1 MGLRSKIFLPIF
13 LASIILGSYITA
25 VWTPRWRSGVEAI
38 YRESEKRHLESVAEG
53 LVPLLLGNQLD
64 GIYGTLDA
72 LLKKNE
78 SWVDIQLYD
87 PRGRLSYPLAAGVL
101 PTRHDADEIRVLSQ
115 EIRYL
120 NSSLGKLDVKVDLT
134 KQLSGIVKWCSELL
148 TMLFVVMLLF
158 LVSTVAVLEQLVRK
172 PIRSLSEASKRLAD
186 GDYTES
192 LPRPKKDEVGVLIN
206 SFAAMRDA
214 IGSHAERL
222 FTANEQLHLEIVV
235 RTQAEEMLQIQAA
248 ELEEEV
254 VERQMVQESLQRQT
268 VKLERL
274 NETLE
279 QRVQERTAEL
289 NEKNAEV
296 QQAYDDLKTAQGR
309 LLQQDKLAS
318 IGQLAAGVAHEINN
332 PMGFITSNLGA
343 LKDYAETMTQF
354 FSFLQAMIDK
364 NAGEED
370 RRLLDQE
377 IETQDIMSILEDIG
391 PLIAE
396 SKEGADRVRR
406 IVLDLKDFAR
416 AEESGFEL
424 TDLNECI
431 RVTVNMVGNE
441 LKYVADL
448 DLQLHEIKQI
458 CCSRHQINQ
467 VLVNLLINA
476 GQAMETRG
484 TITVTS
490 RQEDEEI
497 ILTVSDTGCGMTE
510 DICKRIF
517 DPFFTTKKVGAGT
530 GLGLSIS
537 YGLIKKHGGDISV
550 ESRPGEGATFTIRLP
565 S

>member
-134 KQLSGIVKWCSELL
+134 KQLSGIGKWCSELL

-296 QQAYDDLKTAQGR
+296 
-309 LLQQDKLAS
+309 
-318 IGQLAAGVAHEINN
+318 
-332 PMGFITSNLGA
+332 
-343 LKDYAETMTQF
+343 
-354 FSFLQAMIDK
+354 
-364 NAGEED
+364 
-370 RRLLDQE
+370 
-377 IETQDIMSILEDIG
+377 
-391 PLIAE
+391 
-396 SKEGADRVRR
+396 
-406 IVLDLKDFAR
+406 
-416 AEESGFEL
+416 
-424 TDLNECI
+424 
-431 RVTVNMVGNE
+431 
-441 LKYVADL
+441 
-448 DLQLHEIKQI
+448 
-458 CCSRHQINQ
+458 
-467 VLVNLLINA
+467 
-476 GQAMETRG
+476 
-484 TITVTS
+484 
-490 RQEDEEI
+490 
-497 ILTVSDTGCGMTE
+497 
-510 DICKRIF
+510 
-517 DPFFTTKKVGAGT
+517 
-530 GLGLSIS
+530 
-537 YGLIKKHGGDISV
+537 
-550 ESRPGEGATFTIRLP
+550 
-565 S
+565 